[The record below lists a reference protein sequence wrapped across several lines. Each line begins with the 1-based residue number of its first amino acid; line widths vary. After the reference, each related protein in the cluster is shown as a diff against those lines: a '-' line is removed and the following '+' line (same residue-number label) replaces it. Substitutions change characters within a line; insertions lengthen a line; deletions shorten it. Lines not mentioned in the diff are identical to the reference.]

1 LSVRPSSSPL
11 GVLQTVALALRLQN
25 VAAVR
30 EPVQRRSREPFA
42 AQDFGPVLEGQV
54 RCHDQAV
61 AFVGRRDDVAEEFG
75 PGLARRDVPE
85 FVEDEEVELG
95 QLLP

>member
-1 LSVRPSSSPL
+1 M
-11 GVLQTVALALRLQN
+11 
-25 VAAVR
+25 AAVR